1 MPSRSK
7 GWSTAKR
14 TGHEYEHELFELG
27 TEDAQ
32 SFVKQLGSF
41 TNKPGNR
48 IAEVKVPYGAIE
60 TLLGDKSEGKPDAR
74 LTFENEDRFNLSIK
88 KPGSQANGQ
97 AHLSTL
103 DRFKKAWREISGR
116 PLDIEVVKYLELFI
130 GKDGVSDIQELAPGV
145 VPTSR
150 LHARTQQ
157 SLDVHQVRLSA
168 ATIASYKPA
177 TAKAFMQWARSE
189 AVLIADVFLFRGYA
203 ANKQDY
209 AQGIW
214 FGREQK
220 LVMREAL
227 LAGVKRHPQVHIG
240 ASGGTVRFPWGFLQF
255 HAPRGRR
262 QLQAHWES
270 GKIISLISEN
280 S

>member
-14 TGHEYEHELFELG
+14 TGHAYEHELFDPG
-27 TEDAQ
+27 TEGAQ
-32 SFVKQLGSF
+32 SFLRQLRSF

-48 IAEVKVPYGAIE
+48 IAEVRVPYGAVE
-60 TLLGDKSEGKPDAR
+60 TLFGDKSEGKPDAC

-97 AHLSTL
+97 VHLSTL
-103 DRFKKAWREISGR
+103 DRFKKAWQAISGR
-116 PLDIEVVKYLELFI
+116 PLDLEVVKYLELFI
-130 GKDGVSDIQELAPGV
+130 GKVGVADIQELAPGV
-145 VPTSR
+145 VPTAR

-157 SLDVHQVRLSA
+157 SLDVHQMRLSA

-177 TAKAFMQWARSE
+177 TAKAFMRWAQSE

-203 ANKQDY
+203 ANEHDY

-220 LVMREAL
+220 LIMREAL

-240 ASGGTVRFPWGFLQF
+240 ASGGTIRFPWGFLQF

-270 GKIISLISEN
+270 EKIIGLISKN